1 MGHLDAMDTN
11 KLTKTRSY
19 NMPKETKIINV
30 PVYRDKEGNPTCASH
45 FDTGKACQFLR
56 LAKFGTTPICIAH
69 TIEVN
74 LRDKNGGIKG
84 YLQPSDTCPLWT
96 SSNAEFPLI
105 ERQDWTK
112 EEHLE
117 MHGEDDEKFLSAIQT
132 ILSDGQEK
140 TEQ

>member
-1 MGHLDAMDTN
+1 
-11 KLTKTRSY
+11 
-19 NMPKETKIINV
+19 MPNETKIIVV

-45 FDTGKACQFLR
+45 FHTGKACQFLR

-74 LRDKNGGIKG
+74 LQDKDGGIQG

-96 SSNAEFPLI
+96 SSNAEFPRI
-105 ERQDWTK
+105 GGQDLTK

-117 MHGEDDEKFLSAIQT
+117 MYGEDDEKFLSAIQT
-132 ILSDGQEK
+132 ILGDGQAK